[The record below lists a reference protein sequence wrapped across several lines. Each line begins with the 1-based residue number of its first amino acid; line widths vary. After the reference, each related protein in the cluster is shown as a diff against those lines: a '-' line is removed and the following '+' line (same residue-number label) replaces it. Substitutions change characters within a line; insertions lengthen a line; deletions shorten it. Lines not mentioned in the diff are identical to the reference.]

1 MFFCGQK
8 IFVVGSE
15 NFTMQKGEVVDIAD
29 DFISVVSDDG
39 VLEKVPYKFVTGIT
53 IIQKEDNDEEG

>member
-8 IFVVGSE
+8 IFVVGSK

-39 VLEKVPYKFVTGIT
+39 VLEKVTGIT